1 MEEENKVRK
10 FKLIDKQGYISNHSS
25 NATLLYRVN
34 SEIFSGIIDQY
45 EGGHLINRNISNTS
59 LISEDEF
66 QFFEEITDE
75 QETSVTKE
83 TSPAEETLYWQEGQP
98 LTAGLIV
105 GKNCSGDR
113 EFFVKYVGDYY
124 VVLSDKREETTSAI
138 NNLRS
143 LVKSDKDVI
152 FDEVLSLWK
161 SQSLS
166 NACDNKSSVV
176 NLGSFFDTVYQVMKG
191 ES

>member
-10 FKLIDKQGYISNHSS
+10 FRLVDKQGFLGAHSYNS
-25 NATLLYRVN
+25 SLLNEVN
-34 SEIFSGIIDQY
+34 SDIFSGTVD
-45 EGGHLINRNISNTS
+45 EEGHLINRDISNAS
-59 LISEDEF
+59 LITTNEF

-75 QETSVTKE
+75 QET
-83 TSPAEETLYWQEGQP
+83 PALEETLYWQEDQP

-124 VVLSDKREETTSAI
+124 VVLSDKREETTSTI
-138 NNLRS
+138 SNLRS

-161 SQSLS
+161 SQSLD
-166 NACDNKSSVV
+166 NAYDNKSSVV
-176 NLGSFFDTVYQVMKG
+176 HLESFFNIVYQVMKG

>member
-10 FKLIDKQGYISNHSS
+10 FKLIDKQGYLKEVSGNQ
-25 NATLLYRVN
+25 YVVDYFG
-34 SEIFSGIIDQY
+34 EIFLGYEDVSGEIRNDSSPINLIIDQ
-45 EGGHLINRNISNTS
+45 H
-59 LISEDEF
+59 EF
-66 QFFEEITDE
+66 KYFEEITDE
-75 QETSVTKE
+75 QET
-83 TSPAEETLYWQEGQP
+83 PALEETLYWHEGQP

-124 VVLSDKREETTSAI
+124 VVLADKREETTSTI
-138 NNLRS
+138 SNLRS

-161 SQSLS
+161 SQSLD
-166 NACDNKSSVV
+166 NAYDNKSSVV
-176 NLGSFFDTVYQVMKG
+176 HLESFFDTVYQVMKG

>member
-10 FKLIDKQGYISNHSS
+10 FKLIDKQGYLKEVSS
-25 NATLLYRVN
+25 NQYVVDYFG
-34 SEIFSGIIDQY
+34 EIFLGYEDVSGEIRNDSSPINLIIDQ
-45 EGGHLINRNISNTS
+45 H
-59 LISEDEF
+59 EF
-66 QFFEEITDE
+66 KYFEEITDE
-75 QETSVTKE
+75 QETPATKE
-83 TSPAEETLYWQEGQP
+83 TSSAEETLYWQEGQP

-113 EFFVKYVGDYY
+113 EFFVKYVGEYY
-124 VVLSDKREETTSAI
+124 VVLADKREETTSTI
-138 NNLRS
+138 SNLRS

-161 SQSLS
+161 SQSLD
-166 NACDNKSSVV
+166 NAYDNKSSVV
-176 NLGSFFDTVYQVMKG
+176 HLGSFFDTVYQVMKG

>member
-34 SEIFSGIIDQY
+34 SEIFSGIIDQDD
-45 EGGHLINRNISNTS
+45 HLINRNISNAS

-83 TSPAEETLYWQEGQP
+83 TSSAEETLYWQEDQP

-113 EFFVKYVGDYY
+113 EFFVKYVGDVY
-124 VVLSDKREETTSAI
+124 VVLADKREETTSTI
-138 NNLRS
+138 SNLRS

-161 SQSLS
+161 SQSLD
-166 NACDNKSSVV
+166 NAYDNKSSVV
-176 NLGSFFDTVYQVMKG
+176 HLGSFFDTVYQVMKG